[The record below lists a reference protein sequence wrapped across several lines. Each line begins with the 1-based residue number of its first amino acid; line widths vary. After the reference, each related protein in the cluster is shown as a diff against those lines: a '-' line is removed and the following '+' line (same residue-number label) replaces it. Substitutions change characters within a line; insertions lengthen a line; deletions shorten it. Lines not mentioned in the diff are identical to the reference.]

1 MWFTQQ
7 MEDEL
12 SLPAPSPGQLLRLLL
27 DGTPRTRTEL
37 TSATGLAR
45 STVRARLDVLLGA
58 GYVSGDGSGV
68 STGGRRASQF
78 VFNARARVALVA
90 EVGATHATVAATD
103 LHDTLLASRTLALN
117 IADGPELV
125 LGHLVK
131 AWRKLLAAADLVTVP
146 LAGIG
151 IGLPGPVEHSSGRPN
166 RPPIMP
172 GWDGF
177 DVPAY
182 VHAEFGVPV
191 LVDNEANMMA
201 LGEHVHSFADT
212 DHMIVV
218 KVATGIGSGF
228 ISNGVLHRGAAGAA
242 GDLGHILAPHGAS
255 TPCTCGNTGCLEAV
269 AGGPAIAAKLRAKG
283 IEAHTNAEV
292 VALVRAGNLEAGREV
307 RQAGRNIGEAL
318 AACVSMLNPSL
329 IVVGGSLAA
338 AGEMLLA
345 GVREAIYRRSLPLA
359 TENLQI
365 VPSRA
370 GKDAGVFGAAAMVIQ
385 HALSPAVLD
394 RQLT

>member
-58 GYVSGDGSGV
+58 GYVSGNGSGV

-125 LGHLVK
+125 LSHLVK

-242 GDLGHILAPHGAS
+242 GDLGHILAPHGANA
-255 TPCTCGNTGCLEAV
+255 PCTCGNTGCLEAV
-269 AGGPAIAAKLRAKG
+269 AGGPAIAAKLRTKG

-292 VALVRAGNLEAGREV
+292 VALVRSGNLEAGREV
-307 RQAGRNIGEAL
+307 RQAGRHIGEAL

-370 GKDAGVFGAAAMVIQ
+370 GKDAGVLGAAAMVIQ